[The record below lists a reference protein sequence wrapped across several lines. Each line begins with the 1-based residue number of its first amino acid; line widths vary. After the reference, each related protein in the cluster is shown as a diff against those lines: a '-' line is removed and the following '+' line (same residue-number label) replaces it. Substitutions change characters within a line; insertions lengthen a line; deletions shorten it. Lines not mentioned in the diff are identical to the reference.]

1 MKENIPD
8 YQILKMHTLYK
19 HTQNTHLITSKK
31 NERNKTI
38 HTLKYYLSSKTKK
51 CLVEKQL
58 DKIPMQEQLQFC
70 FSRKN
75 KTIRVS
81 AMGEKLCHSSLYSTT
96 LGMKVKKIIFSKF
109 HLEITLRYMI
119 IKKQNKSMQ
128 KLDRKIMNYFVMEII

>member
-58 DKIPMQEQLQFC
+58 DKIPM
-70 FSRKN
+70 
-75 KTIRVS
+75 
-81 AMGEKLCHSSLYSTT
+81 
-96 LGMKVKKIIFSKF
+96 
-109 HLEITLRYMI
+109 
-119 IKKQNKSMQ
+119 
-128 KLDRKIMNYFVMEII
+128 